1 MARPARTGRQCET
14 LTAVTKGEG
23 ALRADRWFGWS
34 VALSVLAALGF
45 AVLGAAPA
53 ATAARATLEGIDV
66 SHHNGQP
73 AWDQV
78 KADGIRFVIA
88 KASEGRDWR
97 DPEYAS
103 NKLQVEALG
112 LPFTAYHFARPDTT
126 VGDAVAEADNF
137 VDAATLT
144 GRNLVPVLDLE
155 DNGGL
160 GQRKLVSWTKDWLNE
175 VQARL
180 GVKATIYTS
189 ASFWA
194 GSMSNTGWFAN
205 HGYRLWIAH
214 WGVAQPAV
222 PTANWAGNGWTLWQ
236 YTNSGSVAGISGN
249 VDRDRYAGTNLGP
262 LRIKN
267 NR

>member
-1 MARPARTGRQCET
+1 
-14 LTAVTKGEG
+14 
-23 ALRADRWFGWS
+23 
-34 VALSVLAALGF
+34 VALSVAAAFGFAALG
-45 AVLGAAPA
+45 PMQA
-53 ATAARATLEGIDV
+53 ATAAQGTLEGIDV

-78 KADGIRFVIA
+78 RADGIRFVIA

-97 DPEYAS
+97 DPEYAN
-103 NKLQVEALG
+103 NKQAVEALG
-112 LPFTAYHFARPDTT
+112 LPFTAYHFARPDMTI
-126 VGDAVAEADNF
+126 GDARAEADNF
-137 VDAATLT
+137 VAAAMLSD
-144 GRNLVPVLDLE
+144 RNLVPVLDLE

-160 GQRKLVSWTKDWLNE
+160 GKRKLAAWTKDWLSE
-175 VQARL
+175 VRARL

-194 GSMSNTGWFAN
+194 ASMGNTPWFAKN
-205 HGYRLWIAH
+205 GYRLWIAH
-214 WGVAQPAV
+214 WGVDQPAV

-236 YTNSGSVAGISGN
+236 YTNKGSVAGVSGD
-249 VDRDRYAGTNLGP
+249 VDRDRYAGTTLGP